1 MLPPINFKNWI
12 DKNRHLL
19 KPPVGNQVVYE
30 DTEFIIMV
38 VGGPNTRKDY
48 HIDEGEEFFY
58 QLEGRMVLRIIEN
71 KKPKDININEGE
83 IFLLPPKVPH
93 SPQRFENTV
102 GLVIERKRRKGELDA
117 FQWYCDACH
126 TLLYEY
132 LKNATMRKRNIYIII
147 LALFIGS
154 VFGGVIGNVFSLI
167 LPESVVK
174 DFFLTSVTFDIGGF
188 ANNELGVFIIDLKI
202 IVLKLGLS
210 VSFNFTS
217 VIGIAVAYYILRY
230 LR

>member
-30 DTEFIIMV
+30 DTELIIMV

-71 KKPKDININEGE
+71 KKTKDININEGE

-102 GLVIERKRRKGELDA
+102 GLVIERKRRKDELDA

-132 LKNATMRKRNIYIII
+132 FFPLTNI
-147 LALFIGS
+147 
-154 VFGGVIGNVFSLI
+154 VTQ
-167 LPESVVK
+167 LPPI
-174 DFFLTSVTFDIGGF
+174 FDGF
-188 ANNELGVFIIDLKI
+188 WNDDDARTCKFC
-202 IVLKLGLS
+202 S
-210 VSFNFTS
+210 
-217 VIGIAVAYYILRY
+217 AYLEKP
-230 LR
+230 